1 MRVSVL
7 TISDSVAAGKAEDRS
22 GPSLM
27 ARCGELGWEIASF
40 AVCADDRPAI
50 EAFLRGAAD
59 SNSADLILTTGGT
72 GVGPRDVTPEAT
84 AAVCERLIPGFS
96 EQMRNAGRKKRRGQ
110 FFRALPQAFAGR
122 RSSSICRAAR
132 AAPWSLSIRLP
143 TCCRTLWPCYT
154 AHTTASSR
162 DAPKA
167 SDAALLATCK
177 LGFPALNSPRLG
189 YRFRY

>member
-96 EQMRNAGRKKRRGQ
+96 QQMRNAGREKNAAGNSFARCRRHSRAGDHHQSAGQPARRRGIS
-110 FFRALPQAFAGR
+110 RYD
-122 RSSSICRAAR
+122 CRPAAAR
-132 AAPWSLSIRLP
+132 CGRATR
-143 TCCRTLWPCYT
+143 RT
-154 AHTTASSR
+154 
-162 DAPKA
+162 
-167 SDAALLATCK
+167 
-177 LGFPALNSPRLG
+177 PRLV
-189 YRFRY
+189 RATPPNAL